1 MKRISITIFMA
12 AMAIAAVG
20 CKDNNIDD
28 KKEDILV
35 ETVVLDNSVS
45 EGYTLVEGNTLDI
58 SGKVSVTPENAVDLD
73 RIYSSSDEAVA
84 TVDAEGVITAI
95 KEGQSTI
102 TVEVGSR
109 GRKAEFTLTV
119 AKKVIAVESVVLD
132 EAVRGGIELELGETF
147 ELASKVTVLPENAT
161 NRTVTYSSS
170 DEAKVTVSN
179 DGVITAVAEGSAII
193 TVTADGKDASFEV
206 TVIVPDTNVY
216 ITSLSFSQDETEYEL
231 AATTEAIDLMSM
243 LTVEPAGYTEGLVF
257 ESSDD
262 AVASV
267 DAEGKLTLK
276 KLTEGVVVTVKAASH
291 TEVTANLTVK
301 AYAFAAK
308 DYPRHVGDGTLEP
321 GDTREYLMTM
331 TCSINPLKAYG
342 GRNNSLHAMLD
353 DKPIINRAGPGNVS
367 DATETNGTAFCFD
380 QMKSTWAESS
390 ATSFTIDM
398 KETKTVDYFRVMN
411 ISKDRDDC
419 QVRICGFDKIEGS
432 NDGENFEEIARDF
445 GFENCTALGTTNAEG
460 RPEYNLE
467 TENIPFPKTLEYR
480 YLRFSFWTQK
490 YFVRRVVG
498 GTQGGSAQIA
508 EFYLGYS
515 KTKVYSE

>member
-1 MKRISITIFMA
+1 MKKTTLIIAAATVFM
-12 AMAIAAVG
+12 AVG

-35 ETVVLDNSVS
+35 EAVVLDNSVS
-45 EGYTLVEGNTLDI
+45 EGYILVEGSTLDI
-58 SGKVSVTPENAVDLD
+58 SGNVSVTPEDAVDLD

-84 TVDAEGVITAI
+84 TVDEEGVITAI

-132 EAVRGGIELELGETF
+132 EAVRGGIELELGGTF

-161 NRTVTYSSS
+161 NKAVTYSSS

-179 DGVITAVAEGSAII
+179 DGVITAVAEGSATI

-206 TVIVPDTNVY
+206 TVPDTNVY

-231 AATTEAIDLMSM
+231 AAATEPVDLMSM
-243 LTVEPAGYTEGLVF
+243 LSVEPAGYTEGLVF

-291 TEVTANLTVK
+291 SEVTANLTVK

-331 TCSINPLKAYG
+331 TCSINPLKAYN

-353 DKPIINRAGPGNVS
+353 DKPIINRVGTGNVS
-367 DATETNGTAFCFD
+367 DAAETNGTAFCFD
-380 QMKSTWAESS
+380 QMKSTWEESG

-398 KETKTVDYFRVMN
+398 KEAKKVDYFRVMN

-432 NDGENFEEIARDF
+432 NDGDNFEEIARGF
-445 GFENCTALGTTNAEG
+445 GFENCTKLGTVNEQG
-460 RPEYNLE
+460 RDEYNLE

-480 YLRFSFWTQK
+480 YLRFSFWTQN
-490 YFVRRVVG
+490 YFVRKVTDG
-498 GTQGGSAQIA
+498 KTQGGSAQIA